1 MKLLSR
7 IWLPAA
13 VATVLGAQMAPSDAR
28 EEGMPSGMPAPV
40 QDTVIY
46 PQDGYRRF
54 WDPDEVKSSEKI
66 DDSLTAGGAL
76 GFGEEDEGYYSGR
89 PAALDSLTA
98 PDSLRLSAPFRYKY
112 FAALSD
118 SLSHVYIRDSLIN
131 AGDSLDWPVLDSLYA
146 ADSVVAAKLAFQA
159 WYASLSKT
167 DRKKYDAEQLAQV
180 KLARMDS
187 IAAVKDSIKAYKDS
201 VLENTPRILES
212 YVFRDSL
219 RYRRILSWTHDRDFH
234 NVRLRET
241 DTAYNYRYYDFP
253 FERDNPGGVWL
264 GISGSPV
271 LPYDITKRK
280 REDGVYFYDALSSW
294 TYTPETLPMYN
305 TKTPY
310 TELSYTG
317 SLLTGS
323 SKGSDNLHLLTS
335 QNITPAFNITL
346 MYERFGAEGNIS
358 NETTAN
364 KTTTISA
371 NYTGKRYLAHAG
383 IIRNKVKRSESG
395 GITDNMW
402 IRDTTVDSREIAVAL
417 SDASSQTVKT
427 TFFIDQQYRIPLSA
441 FKEMGRKVAA
451 LASGK
456 GRKSAK
462 KEAPGE
468 DGGSEAQADLAD
480 DSAAARAD
488 ADGPEAAG
496 GNGIGEDA
504 DDPDPEDNMDMT
516 TAFIGHSSDWS
527 VYTRSYNDNLTT
539 TDEKSFYG
547 NVFNYNPVT
556 SADSMRVT
564 KLDNKVF
571 LRLQPWRSEAVVSKL
586 DVGVGEKLMHY
597 WRFDPSYLSAGSSA
611 AWHSTYVYAGINGM
625 LGANF
630 RWDALAHSSLI
641 GQEAGDFDICA
652 NTGWSFFPF
661 RKARTSP
668 VTIGLHFES
677 SLKEPDWYT
686 QHMMTNHYSWE
697 GGFDK
702 TSTTRVSGSISIPR
716 WNMDAEVTYSLLA
729 DNIWYDTLSV
739 ARQNSKAMSVIGVSL
754 NKNFVIGKTLHLDN
768 RVLLQ
773 YSSDKDV
780 LPLPMIALNARYY
793 VQMTIAKVLSL
804 QAGVSAWYTD
814 SWYSQAWNPAL
825 GVFYNQKEQK
835 YGNAPVFDAFVN
847 MQWKRACI
855 FVKWE
860 NVGMGWPLDHADY
873 FTAHHYIRPQR
884 SLKFGIFWPFYTQD
898 GSKGGHSAGGGDS
911 SSPGGSGGLQRASD

>member
-1 MKLLSR
+1 M
-7 IWLPAA
+7 
-13 VATVLGAQMAPSDAR
+13 ATVLGAQMAPSDAR
-28 EEGMPSGMPAPV
+28 EEGMSSGMPAPV

-54 WDPDEVKSSEKI
+54 WDPDEVKSSDKI
-66 DDSLTAGGAL
+66 ADSLTAGGGL
-76 GFGEEDEGYYSGR
+76 GFGEEDEGYYRGR
-89 PAALDSLTA
+89 PAALDTLTA
-98 PDSLRLSAPFRYKY
+98 PDSLKYSNPFRYKY

-118 SLSHVYIRDSLIN
+118 SLSHVYVRDSLIN

-146 ADSVVAAKLAFQA
+146 ADSVVAATLAFRA

-201 VLENTPRILES
+201 VLENTPRVLES

-253 FERDNPGGVWL
+253 FERINPGGVWL

-280 REDGVYFYDALSSW
+280 REDGAYFYDALSSW

-335 QNITPAFNITL
+335 QNITPALNITL

-364 KTTTISA
+364 KTSA
-371 NYTGKRYLAHAG
+371 VSVNYTGKRYLAHAG
-383 IIRNKVKRSESG
+383 VIRNKVKRSESG

-427 TFFIDQQYRIPLSA
+427 TFFIDQQYRIPLSV

-451 LASGK
+451 LASVR
-456 GRKSAK
+456 GRKNA
-462 KEAPGE
+462 GE
-468 DGGSEAQADLAD
+468 VAETDGGSGSGD
-480 DSAAARAD
+480 D
-488 ADGPEAAG
+488 ADT
-496 GNGIGEDA
+496 
-504 DDPDPEDNMDMT
+504 PDPEDSGENADAPDPDDSGEDTDAPDPEDSEEGAEEPQDDMDVT

-527 VYTRSYNDNLTT
+527 VYTRIYNDNLTT
-539 TDEKSFYG
+539 TDEKDFYG

-571 LRLQPWRSEAVVSKL
+571 LRLQPWRDEAVVSKL
-586 DVGVGEKLMHY
+586 DVGIGEKIMHY
-597 WRFDPSYLSAGSSA
+597 WRFDPSYLNSGSSPT
-611 AWHSTYVYAGINGM
+611 WHSTYVYAGINGM
-625 LGANF
+625 LGSNF

-641 GQEAGDFDICA
+641 GQEAGDFDISA
-652 NTGWSFFPF
+652 NTGWSFYPF

-686 QHMMTNHYSWE
+686 QHMMTNHYRWE

-702 TSTTRVSGSISIPR
+702 SSTTRVSGSISIPR

-729 DNIWYDTLSV
+729 NNIWYDTLSI

-754 NKNFVIGKTLHLDN
+754 NKNFIIGRTLHLDN
-768 RVLLQ
+768 RALLQ

-793 VQMTIAKVLSL
+793 LQMTIAKVLSL

-898 GSKGGHSAGGGDS
+898 GSKGGHSSGGGDS
-911 SSPGGSGGLQRASD
+911 SSPGGLQRTSD